1 MTQDELDL
9 IHSYLNETLS
19 EAGFARLQTLLREN
33 AEARRTLRSLSTVDT
48 KLQQL
53 AAVNP
58 ATLRLLSAP
67 AVSEIRRGF
76 AWLSWRPLTAAAAGI
91 VFGMLC
97 ASVVF
102 GYATARTIATSSR
115 LFALVDGSFEKVTG
129 RVASGFPSGFG
140 KWSGDDAEIV
150 SGNAKD
156 GKQALRFV
164 QAEREPRGSN
174 SGAGACDVFQLVDLR
189 PLKAESE
196 PGETTLELSAQF
208 LDARGG
214 PGEKVRFVARLHLFA
229 GSPEGL
235 GKEWPLP
242 RKEALATGSGIA
254 FSTGESPQTWQ
265 SVTTKV
271 FLPQEADFAVV
282 HLLVNIPESWPNR
295 TTPATFGAQYADDVR
310 LTLKTQPALPVR
322 LAER

>member
-1 MTQDELDL
+1 MNSHWHDLIQRHMAGLTIEDEAASLQELLKQDDNAARLYLRYTNLDL
-9 IHSYLNETLS
+9 ALESKASSMDATRE
-19 EAGFARLQTLLREN
+19 LLT
-33 AEARRTLRSLSTVDT
+33 APIISRSPRWT
-48 KLQQL
+48 
-53 AAVNP
+53 
-58 ATLRLLSAP
+58 
-67 AVSEIRRGF
+67 
-76 AWLSWRPLTAAAAGI
+76 SWRPLTAAAAGI